1 MNFDLTNER
10 LIVPT
15 ALFILLSPGLILSLP
30 SLKIA
35 SMDTSLQSSA
45 IHSLV
50 FVLLY
55 WGLAKSGILKTD
67 LTKADLIVPALLFFA
82 LNAFMKTTSPTQI
95 AVRALVFFVV
105 FVVLRKVF
113 SQYY

>member
-10 LIVPT
+10 LLVPT

-35 SMDTSLQSSA
+35 SMQTTPVAST
-45 IHSLV
+45 IHALV

-55 WGLAKSGILKTD
+55 WGLSKLNVINTS
-67 LTKADLIVPALLFFA
+67 LTKADLIVPALLFLA
-82 LNAFMKTTSPTQI
+82 LNVMMKTTSPQQI
-95 AVRALVFFVV
+95 GIRALIFFVV
-105 FVVLRKVF
+105 FAVIRQVF
-113 SQYY
+113 PKYY